1 MENTPQ
7 EYTIDALRKFI
18 RQSGASNRLERTLRR
33 KTKNKNRA
41 VNRLARKNR
50 RLNLRKGNTAGKQ

>member
-18 RQSGASNRLERTLRR
+18 RQSGANNRLERTLRR